1 MFGVCGTCTSTV
13 ARRDAPADR
22 SICCAAF
29 SWEEENEAEAP
40 VFFLGDLMAV
50 ALADLGVRG
59 DDAARLDADGLLS
72 GGGRFERSMDNNVVT
87 TRETPE
93 FRPVVQYVAIH
104 ARERG
109 CDTERIPPDRSAE
122 SPMPVAD
129 HFFLIWTT
137 AVVTFAPRYMAS
149 IESICRHH
157 PVATVTVLS
166 NTLPQEF
173 FEKLRNVSRCDVHV
187 ERYDIGTLARTSGRA
202 QVWWEFRRFWSRF
215 ALKSHEPA
223 AS

>member
-1 MFGVCGTCTSTV
+1 MGGAASGKASSGPGPYGASAVAGSFPLPMFGVCGTCTSTV

-93 FRPVVQYVAIH
+93 FVRP
-104 ARERG
+104 
-109 CDTERIPPDRSAE
+109 
-122 SPMPVAD
+122 
-129 HFFLIWTT
+129 
-137 AVVTFAPRYMAS
+137 
-149 IESICRHH
+149 
-157 PVATVTVLS
+157 
-166 NTLPQEF
+166 
-173 FEKLRNVSRCDVHV
+173 
-187 ERYDIGTLARTSGRA
+187 
-202 QVWWEFRRFWSRF
+202 
-215 ALKSHEPA
+215 
-223 AS
+223 